1 MERSSTLA
9 KLVLLRTTFLFQK
22 IFRML
27 SWLLWKKREDIC
39 SLLCSVAFWLSVYN
53 PRYAKFYPDSPA
65 KPAVFSRLVSP
76 QAFTRVSTL
85 LKNTKGT
92 IVLGGETDEETKYVS
107 PTVVKDVKP
116 DDSLMSELR
125 ISNYPTIDYSNTFR
139 M

>member
-1 MERSSTLA
+1 M
-9 KLVLLRTTFLFQK
+9 
-22 IFRML
+22 
-27 SWLLWKKREDIC
+27 
-39 SLLCSVAFWLSVYN
+39 
-53 PRYAKFYPDSPA
+53 
-65 KPAVFSRLVSP
+65 FSRLVSP